1 MTKQSS
7 KQQGLSL
14 PCLITLFI
22 CFVVLVS
29 IDQLSKCIVRDQL
42 PLFAK
47 RPFLE
52 GIIEFYHVEN
62 SGAAFSFAEGAR
74 PFFVICARVALVV
87 IFYYLIRKCTD
98 LYLGCTLMLI
108 ASGALGN
115 LLDRLIYHTVCDF
128 FATQFISFPI
138 FNIADIYV
146 TLGAC
151 GVFVYSYVVSR
162 NQARDE

>member
-14 PCLITLFI
+14 PCLLTLFI
-22 CFVVLVS
+22 CFAVLVS

-62 SGAAFSFAEGAR
+62 SGAAFSFAEGAL
-74 PFFVICARVALVV
+74 PFFVICALVALSA
-87 IFYYLIRKCTD
+87 IFYYLIRKCTN
-98 LYLGCTLMLI
+98 LFLGCTLMLI
-108 ASGALGN
+108 AAGALGN

-162 NQARDE
+162 NQAQDE

>member
-14 PCLITLFI
+14 PCLLTLFI
-22 CFVVLVS
+22 CACVLVG

-62 SGAAFSFAEGAR
+62 SGAAFSFAEGAL
-74 PFFVICARVALVV
+74 PFFVICALVALSA
-87 IFYYLIRKCTD
+87 IFYYLIRKCTN
-98 LYLGCTLMLI
+98 LFLGCTLMLI

-115 LLDRLIYHTVCDF
+115 LIDRLIYHTVCDF

-151 GVFVYSYVVSR
+151 GVFICSYVFSR
-162 NQARDE
+162 NQAQDE

>member
-14 PCLITLFI
+14 PCLLTLFI
-22 CFVVLVS
+22 CACVLVG
-29 IDQLSKCIVRDQL
+29 IDQLSKCIVREQL

-62 SGAAFSFAEGAR
+62 SGAAFSFAEGTL
-74 PFFVICARVALVV
+74 PFFVICALVAL
-87 IFYYLIRKCTD
+87 IAISYYLIRKCTN
-98 LYLGCTLMLI
+98 LFLGCTLMLI

-115 LLDRLIYHTVCDF
+115 LIDRLIYHTVCDF

-162 NQARDE
+162 NQAQDE

>member
-14 PCLITLFI
+14 PCLLTLFI
-22 CFVVLVS
+22 CACVLVG

-42 PLFAK
+42 PLFEK

-62 SGAAFSFAEGAR
+62 SGAAFSFAEGAL
-74 PFFVICARVALVV
+74 PFFVICALVTLVV

-98 LYLGCTLMLI
+98 LYLACALMLI
-108 ASGALGN
+108 AAGALGN
-115 LLDRLIYHTVCDF
+115 LIDRLIYHTVCDF

-151 GVFVYSYVVSR
+151 GVFICSYVFSR
-162 NQARDE
+162 NQAQDE

>member
-22 CFVVLVS
+22 CFAVLVS

-47 RPFLE
+47 HPFLE

-62 SGAAFSFAEGAR
+62 SGAAFSFAEGAL
-74 PFFVICARVALVV
+74 PFFVICALVALSA
-87 IFYYLIRKCTD
+87 IFYYLIRKCTN
-98 LYLGCTLMLI
+98 LFLGCTLMLI

-115 LLDRLIYHTVCDF
+115 LIDRLIYHTVCDF

-151 GVFVYSYVVSR
+151 GVFICSYVFSR
-162 NQARDE
+162 NQAHDE

>member
-14 PCLITLFI
+14 PCLLTLFI
-22 CFVVLVS
+22 CACVLVG

-62 SGAAFSFAEGAR
+62 SGAAFSFAEGAL
-74 PFFVICARVALVV
+74 PFFVICALVALSA
-87 IFYYLIRKCTD
+87 IFYYLIRKCTN
-98 LYLGCTLMLI
+98 LFLGCTLMLI

-115 LLDRLIYHTVCDF
+115 LIDRLIYHTVCDF

-151 GVFVYSYVVSR
+151 GVFICSYVVSR
-162 NQARDE
+162 NQAQDE

>member
-14 PCLITLFI
+14 PCLLTLFV
-22 CFVVLVS
+22 CFVVLVV

-42 PLFAK
+42 PLFEK

-62 SGAAFSFAEGAR
+62 SGAAFSFAEGAL
-74 PFFVICARVALVV
+74 PFFVICALVALSA
-87 IFYYLIRKCTD
+87 IFYYLIRKCTN
-98 LYLGCTLMLI
+98 LFLGCTLMLI

-115 LLDRLIYHTVCDF
+115 LIDRLIYHTVCDF

-151 GVFVYSYVVSR
+151 GVFICSYVFSR
-162 NQARDE
+162 NQAQDE

>member
-14 PCLITLFI
+14 PCLVTLFI
-22 CFVVLVS
+22 CFAVLVS
-29 IDQLSKCIVRDQL
+29 IDQLSKYIVRDQL

-52 GIIEFYHVEN
+52 GIIEIYHVEN

-74 PFFVICARVALVV
+74 PFFIICALVALVV
-87 IFYYLIRKCTD
+87 IFYYLIRKCTN

-115 LLDRLIYHTVCDF
+115 LLDRLIFHTVCDF

-151 GVFVYSYVVSR
+151 GVFVYSFVVSR
-162 NQARDE
+162 NQAHDE

>member
-14 PCLITLFI
+14 PCLLTLFI
-22 CFVVLVS
+22 CACVLVG

-62 SGAAFSFAEGAR
+62 SGAALVLPKAR
-74 PFFVICARVALVV
+74 FRFL
-87 IFYYLIRKCTD
+87 
-98 LYLGCTLMLI
+98 LYV
-108 ASGALGN
+108 
-115 LLDRLIYHTVCDF
+115 RLW
-128 FATQFISFPI
+128 
-138 FNIADIYV
+138 
-146 TLGAC
+146 
-151 GVFVYSYVVSR
+151 R
-162 NQARDE
+162 

>member
-7 KQQGLSL
+7 KEQGLSL
-14 PCLITLFI
+14 PCLLTLFV
-22 CFVVLVS
+22 CFVVLVGV
-29 IDQLSKCIVRDQL
+29 DQLSKCIVRDQL

-62 SGAAFSFAEGAR
+62 NGAAFSFAEGAL
-74 PFFVICARVALVV
+74 PFFVICALVALIA
-87 IFYYLIRKCTD
+87 IFYYLIRKCTN

-115 LLDRLIYHTVCDF
+115 LIDRLIYHTVCDF

-162 NQARDE
+162 NQAQDE

>member
-14 PCLITLFI
+14 PCLLTLFI
-22 CFVVLVS
+22 CACVLVG

-42 PLFAK
+42 PLFEK

-62 SGAAFSFAEGAR
+62 SGAAFSFAEGAL
-74 PFFVICARVALVV
+74 PFFVICALVALSA
-87 IFYYLIRKCTD
+87 IFYYLIRKCTN
-98 LYLGCTLMLI
+98 LFLGCTLMLI

-115 LLDRLIYHTVCDF
+115 LIDRLIYHTVCDF

-151 GVFVYSYVVSR
+151 GVFICSYVFSR
-162 NQARDE
+162 NQAQDE